1 MKRLNLKLVNF
12 TTIFVFIVAFV
23 LNIQANVSGDF
34 GLFGNQLFAQNTG
47 SGSGSGSGN
56 GGYNKMVT
64 KVEFELE
71 DKMINGKLCSRQR
84 NNQL

>member
-1 MKRLNLKLVNF
+1 M
-12 TTIFVFIVAFV
+12 AFV